1 MAIPQLNLPPM
12 LAIQSGSDLPSD
24 AKKVSRLVD
33 VAVRAFVRSGYNAQM
48 AAGEMGMSAADFSK
62 AFSPNW
68 PERNPVMKKWDAMPY
83 IIRREFAALLAVEYG
98 IEAHDSEQTRILRDF
113 ARLLKETA

>member
-68 PERNPVMKKWDAMPY
+68 PENNPVMKKWDALPY